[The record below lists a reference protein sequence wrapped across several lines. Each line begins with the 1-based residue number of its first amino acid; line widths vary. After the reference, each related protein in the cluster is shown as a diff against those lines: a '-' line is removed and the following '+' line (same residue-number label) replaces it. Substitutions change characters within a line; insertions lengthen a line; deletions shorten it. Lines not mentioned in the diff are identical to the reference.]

1 MCRTLRR
8 IRTPFTHRTD
18 REINLCVRQTRREG
32 QRDPNN
38 GLRMP
43 LYCASTHFRFFSRW
57 FLISARI
64 NVPTVGCHFL
74 DVLIRIQRWKRILQ
88 SAPQSPHRKSKR
100 QVNHFTRVI
109 SIFSLRFHAISAT
122 QTRASISH
130 WFFFGTVIFSVWVCV
145 CACFFND
152 IVHFTANK
160 KTEFNA
166 FREMGERAKMYYAV
180 KILCIL
186 VLHSRWCF
194 FSFSLLLRLSAYV
207 MASKKKYCL
216 PSEKWKKKSISETHH
231 LCRWCCWLLLLL

>member
-74 DVLIRIQRWKRILQ
+74 DVLIRIQRWKWILQ

-130 WFFFGTVIFSVWVCV
+130 WFFSGLSFSVCESVCV
-145 CACFFND
+145 RVFLTTSCTSLRIKRQNLMRFVKWERERKCIMPSKFYVFWFCIRDDVFFP
-152 IVHFTANK
+152 
-160 KTEFNA
+160 
-166 FREMGERAKMYYAV
+166 
-180 KILCIL
+180 
-186 VLHSRWCF
+186 SRCSYDW
-194 FSFSLLLRLSAYV
+194 AH
-207 MASKKKYCL
+207 M
-216 PSEKWKKKSISETHH
+216 
-231 LCRWCCWLLLLL
+231 